1 MLEIHKSHQN
11 RNKML
16 YFVEK
21 IWKFIVSLKSK
32 FSLSG
37 IPVVILSTYW
47 KSYFISNALL
57 YVVVV
62 CWKLDTHIYFH
73 SLHGEDLD
81 WRRLVG
87 HEPVELVAALVPL
100 DAVEVVTVQVV
111 AAHQVGA
118 VPRLNIPGD
127 PQVDLAQAGQFWN
140 SSECWLGWNI
150 FWQGCW
156 LLVGIWYYLKTF
168 QQIRF
173 LLHNFLIL
181 FPVYL
186 GLVMNHSL

>member
-11 RNKML
+11 GTNIL
-16 YFVEK
+16 DFVGE

-100 DAVEVVTVQVV
+100 DAVEVVAVQVK
-111 AAHQVGA
+111 AAIEYR
-118 VPRLNIPGD
+118 RLSRLWENGVTF
-127 PQVDLAQAGQFWN
+127 VD
-140 SSECWLGWNI
+140 
-150 FWQGCW
+150 
-156 LLVGIWYYLKTF
+156 
-168 QQIRF
+168 
-173 LLHNFLIL
+173 
-181 FPVYL
+181 
-186 GLVMNHSL
+186 